1 MPLPLK
7 HPKNG
12 ILPTNLTGFFKMRH
26 YLCPI
31 NINLFKSIAM
41 KFFLPLVL
49 ISLVTVSCTHNAITG
64 RSQLTLVSEADMQA
78 TALTQYG
85 QFLAQNKVVPSSSG
99 NEQMVKRVGS
109 RIAEAIT
116 KYYQQ
121 KGLGSQLDGYKWEF
135 NLVESK
141 EVNAWCMPGGKVVV
155 YTGLLPVTQ
164 NETALAVVLGHEIT
178 HAVAGHGRERMSQ
191 QLLAQGIQLA
201 GDAAL
206 GNDPKALNIFNTVY
220 APGAQVGV
228 LLPNSRNQEYEAD
241 HFGLFFAGMA
251 GYNPEEAIPFW
262 QRMMQLGAGSSKP
275 PIYLSDH
282 PADED
287 RIAKLK
293 TYMPEA
299 LQFYSGAVKK

>member
-1 MPLPLK
+1 
-7 HPKNG
+7 
-12 ILPTNLTGFFKMRH
+12 
-26 YLCPI
+26 
-31 NINLFKSIAM
+31 M
-41 KFFLPLVL
+41 KFFLPIVL
-49 ISLVTVSCTHNAITG
+49 ICLVTVSCTHNAITG
-64 RSQLTLVSEADMQA
+64 RSQLTLVSEADMQT

-85 QFLAQNKVVPSSSG
+85 QFLAQNKVEPSSSA

-141 EVNAWCMPGGKVVV
+141 DVNAWCMPGGKVVV
-155 YTGLLPVTQ
+155 YTGLLPITQ

-241 HFGLFFAGMA
+241 HFGLFFAAMA
-251 GYNPEEAIPFW
+251 GYNPQEAIPFW

-282 PADED
+282 PAEED

-299 LQFYSGAVKK
+299 LQFYNGAVKK